1 MSQDFDNELQEKKIE
16 DLKKREEEDLIS
28 ALASGRYDLPYANL
42 LTEKIENEALALVE
56 EKTARAL
63 KVGAYKT
70 LGKKAYLAVHSPNTE
85 GISQV
90 VEDFSRRRGPR
101 WWNRHFSKNSK
112 RDGGATQNNH

>member
-90 VEDFSRRRGPR
+90 VEDIKQKGFEVIVVMVSMASLEKV
-101 WWNRHFSKNSK
+101 W
-112 RDGGATQNNH
+112 